1 MGVGPSARRTSAIP
15 PTPTAV
21 SGSPTA
27 NRPFRVDPATITATN
42 FYTAEP
48 LNHNLLKIMHSEG
61 IHGARWYYSLPPI
74 EGLSFEVDVRCT
86 YRDEWI

>member
-1 MGVGPSARRTSAIP
+1 MK
-15 PTPTAV
+15 
-21 SGSPTA
+21 
-27 NRPFRVDPATITATN
+27 NLNVDPATITATN

-61 IHGARWYYSLPPI
+61 IHGARWYYTLPPI